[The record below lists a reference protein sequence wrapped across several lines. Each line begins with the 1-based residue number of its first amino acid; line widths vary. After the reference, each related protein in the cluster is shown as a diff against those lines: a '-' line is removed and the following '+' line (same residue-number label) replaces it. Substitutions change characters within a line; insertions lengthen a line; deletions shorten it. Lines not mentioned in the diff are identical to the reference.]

1 MTRRKNL
8 KALEEADLEVINERA
23 RGRSALNKERWRGHS
38 ETHKDLATNLA
49 AYKTESNE
57 WRSTLS
63 DLRLTFLSKT
73 EFDAEHRALKAD
85 LLGDLR
91 STTVLVDA
99 HALRIATLE
108 TARATREATDLA
120 LANQTAELRRRDD
133 SNRARAQWTI
143 GIAVAVTSIVVSAMV
158 TIVIRLLTG

>member
-23 RGRSALNKERWRGHS
+23 RGRSALNEERWRGHS

-73 EFDAEHRALKAD
+73 EFDAEHRALRAD
-85 LLGDLR
+85 LSGDIKAVA
-91 STTVLVDA
+91 VLVEA
-99 HALRIATLE
+99 HGFRLSALE
-108 TARATREATDLA
+108 TARATRDATDLVQA
-120 LANQTAELRRRDD
+120 AARAEEQRHED
-133 SNRARAQWTI
+133 SSRARAQWMI
-143 GIAVAVTSIVVSAMV
+143 GIAVAVTSIVVSMLV
-158 TIVIRLLTG
+158 TVIVRIVTG